1 MTDAAELLSVS
12 SVVLLDFD
20 GPVTPLMPAPANMHA
35 TDAARLALA
44 AHSVSPP
51 EGIAVTSDHLAVLRW
66 AGKHA
71 PEALAD
77 VEAACTRAELESART
92 CTPTPGA
99 HALLAALHEDDVEVV
114 IVSNNAE
121 PAIDAYCRRHKLG
134 AYLYEIIGRPPM
146 RPDLMKPH
154 PHIVELALEM
164 TWANR
169 RNAIL
174 IGDSVSDI
182 EVAQATG
189 IRSIGYGKT
198 RQRGAELQA
207 AGADAV
213 TASMAELIET

>member
-1 MTDAAELLSVS
+1 
-12 SVVLLDFD
+12 
-20 GPVTPLMPAPANMHA
+20 
-35 TDAARLALA
+35 
-44 AHSVSPP
+44 
-51 EGIAVTSDHLAVLRW
+51 
-66 AGKHA
+66 
-71 PEALAD
+71 
-77 VEAACTRAELESART
+77 
-92 CTPTPGA
+92 
-99 HALLAALHEDDVEVV
+99 
-114 IVSNNAE
+114 
-121 PAIDAYCRRHKLG
+121 
-134 AYLYEIIGRPPM
+134 M